1 MVDKK
6 PPLSMAQKSSNS
18 RAEAMKAAMFGAKK
32 VADTSNTN
40 TKSKKGKNTMATKKA
55 SAKKMMAKPAAKPAA
70 KDTGMTA
77 AQKKLP
83 AFIQKSIMA
92 KNKAKKK

>member
-1 MVDKK
+1 VQQILLHKK
-6 PPLSMAQKSSNS
+6 HLAIKLSLLKRNKVNIMA
-18 RAEAMKAAMFGAKK
+18 M
-32 VADTSNTN
+32 
-40 TKSKKGKNTMATKKA
+40 KKA
-55 SAKKMMAKPAAKPAA
+55 SSKKMMAKPAKAA
-70 KDTGMTA
+70 PKAAGMTA

>member
-1 MVDKK
+1 
-6 PPLSMAQKSSNS
+6 MA
-18 RAEAMKAAMFGAKK
+18 M
-32 VADTSNTN
+32 
-40 TKSKKGKNTMATKKA
+40 KKA
-55 SAKKMMAKPAAKPAA
+55 SSKKMMAKPAKAA
-70 KDTGMTA
+70 PKAAGMTA

>member
-1 MVDKK
+1 
-6 PPLSMAQKSSNS
+6 
-18 RAEAMKAAMFGAKK
+18 
-32 VADTSNTN
+32 
-40 TKSKKGKNTMATKKA
+40 MATKKA

-70 KDTGMTA
+70 KATGMTA

>member
-1 MVDKK
+1 MKK
-6 PPLSMAQKSSNS
+6 QPNPNMAQRSSNS
-18 RAEAMKAAMFGAKK
+18 REEAMKAAMYGAKK
-32 VADTSNTN
+32 VSDTSSS
-40 TKSKKGKNTMATKKA
+40 SKQSKEGKNTMATKKA

>member
-1 MVDKK
+1 MMKK
-6 PPLSMAQKSSNS
+6 QPSPNIAQRSSNS
-18 RAEAMKAAMFGAKK
+18 REEAMKASMYGAKK
-32 VADTSNTN
+32 VADTSNS
-40 TKSKKGKNTMATKKA
+40 SKQSKEGKNTMATKKA
-55 SAKKMMAKPAAKPAA
+55 SAKKMMAKPAQAA
-70 KDTGMTA
+70 PKATGMTA

>member
-1 MVDKK
+1 MTMHGKMEKK
-6 PPLSMAQKSSNS
+6 TPAK
-18 RAEAMKAAMFGAKK
+18 KAA
-32 VADTSNTN
+32 
-40 TKSKKGKNTMATKKA
+40 SKA
-55 SAKKMMAKPAAKPAA
+55 
-70 KDTGMTA
+70 TGMTA

>member
-1 MVDKK
+1 M
-6 PPLSMAQKSSNS
+6 
-18 RAEAMKAAMFGAKK
+18 
-32 VADTSNTN
+32 
-40 TKSKKGKNTMATKKA
+40 KKA
-55 SAKKMMAKPAAKPAA
+55 SAKKMMAKPAQAA
-70 KDTGMTA
+70 PKAAGMTA

>member
-1 MVDKK
+1 MVNKK
-6 PPLSMAQKSSNS
+6 PNPNMAQRSSSS
-18 RAEAMKAAMFGAKK
+18 REEAMKAAMYGAKK
-32 VADTSNTN
+32 IADTSNSS
-40 TKSKKGKNTMATKKA
+40 KQSKKGKNTMATKKA
-55 SAKKMMAKPAAKPAA
+55 SAKKMMAKPAQAA
-70 KDTGMTA
+70 PKAAGMTA

>member
-1 MVDKK
+1 MHGKMEKK
-6 PPLSMAQKSSNS
+6 TP
-18 RAEAMKAAMFGAKK
+18 AKK
-32 VADTSNTN
+32 SA
-40 TKSKKGKNTMATKKA
+40 AKKA
-55 SAKKMMAKPAAKPAA
+55 S
-70 KDTGMTA
+70 GMTA

>member
-1 MVDKK
+1 MINKK
-6 PPLSMAQKSSNS
+6 PNPNMAQRSSNS
-18 RAEAMKAAMFGAKK
+18 REEAMKAAMYGAKK
-32 VADTSNTN
+32 VADTSNSS

-55 SAKKMMAKPAAKPAA
+55 SAKKMMTKPAQAA
-70 KDTGMTA
+70 SKATGMTA

>member
-6 PPLSMAQKSSNS
+6 PTLNMAQRSSNS
-18 RAEAMKAAMFGAKK
+18 RAEAMKAAMSGAKK
-32 VADTSNTN
+32 VTDVADTK
-40 TKSKKGKNTMATKKA
+40 TKSKKGKNTMAMKKA

-70 KDTGMTA
+70 KATGMTA

>member
-1 MVDKK
+1 MTMYGKMEKK
-6 PPLSMAQKSSNS
+6 
-18 RAEAMKAAMFGAKK
+18 
-32 VADTSNTN
+32 T
-40 TKSKKGKNTMATKKA
+40 
-55 SAKKMMAKPAAKPAA
+55 SAKKAPAKKAA
-70 KDTGMTA
+70 GLTA

>member
-1 MVDKK
+1 
-6 PPLSMAQKSSNS
+6 MA
-18 RAEAMKAAMFGAKK
+18 M
-32 VADTSNTN
+32 
-40 TKSKKGKNTMATKKA
+40 KKA
-55 SAKKMMAKPAAKPAA
+55 SAKKMMTKPAQTAA
-70 KDTGMTA
+70 KATGMTS